1 MTEGTLSTPDAVVDK
16 TVAESAAVNDVAA
29 NGVAIDSSLT
39 ISEIMNILPHRYPFL
54 LVDRVLELVEGE
66 RILAIKNVTGN
77 EDVFNGH
84 FPGAPIFPGVMII
97 EALAQA
103 SGILGFKTTN
113 TTADDGKLYLFAGVD
128 KARFKKPVT
137 PGDQLMLESRVVAV
151 KRNIWRFQT
160 RATVNDKLVCE
171 ATLLCAYQDRDKVK

>member
-1 MTEGTLSTPDAVVDK
+1 MDGIMTEGTTTTD
-16 TVAESAAVNDVAA
+16 AAVGGAMT
-29 NGVAIDSSLT
+29 T
-39 ISEIMNILPHRYPFL
+39 IEIMSVLPHRYPFL

-66 RILAIKNVTGN
+66 RILAMKNITGN

-84 FPGAPIFPGVMII
+84 FPGAPIFPGVMMI

-103 SGILGFKTTN
+103 SGILGFRTTN

-128 KARFKKPVT
+128 KARFKRPVT
-137 PGDQLMLESRVVAV
+137 PGDQLMLESRVIAV